1 LFQLDGPAHE
11 RMLPPYVE
19 YVKWR
24 PAFVAPRGAELAEA
38 SRPLLARHLARAPRD
53 NPFPRFRE
61 RLERDLE
68 WLLRSDIGRFH
79 AYSFANLR
87 QYGACFEL
95 GESYLRWLAAHGA
108 TGLEGPAAALREIA
122 ETAKRFQFQ
131 LARSMARG
139 KALDLTPIDAMAARW
154 TLAMDGLRA
163 RFA

>member
-1 LFQLDGPAHE
+1 
-11 RMLPPYVE
+11 M
-19 YVKWR
+19 
-24 PAFVAPRGAELAEA
+24 
-38 SRPLLARHLARAPRD
+38 PRD

-68 WLLRSDIGRFH
+68 WLMRSDIGRFH

-95 GESYLRWLAAHGA
+95 AESYLRWLGGHGVE
-108 TGLEGPAAALREIA
+108 GLEAPAARLRDIA

-139 KALDLTPIDAMAARW
+139 KPLELAPIGAMAAQW
-154 TLAMDGLRA
+154 SAAMGELQSRCA
-163 RFA
+163 